1 MVRSVW
7 QPLTL
12 SQIPCQQWQRQSIV
26 FRLTN
31 GPLAAWRQGSW
42 LMQWA
47 EPLGALLVSLVFVV
61 GPLVSTSLIGILL
74 LACAGF
80 WAILTVTEDWRHPQA
95 ILTPI
100 HLLVLLYW
108 AISTVAM
115 ALSPVREAAFTG
127 WVELTL
133 YLLLFAL
140 AAKLLRS
147 HIGRRVQDAFVG
159 VYLHISLMVS
169 AYGIRQWYFGAD
181 PLATWTDPEST
192 AAEITRVYSVLGNPN
207 LLAGYLI
214 PAVALSMGAI
224 FAWRRLTCKALA
236 VGMFVVN
243 SVCLILTYSR
253 GGWIGFLAA
262 GFVFVLMLVYWWT
275 PKLPQ
280 KWRIF
285 AIPGVLG
292 ASAAVVVLAV
302 LFVDPIRDR
311 AMSIFAGR
319 EDSSNNFRMNVWAA
333 VVEMIRD
340 RPILGIGPGNDA
352 FNQVYPLYMRPNYS
366 ALSAYS
372 VFLEVAVETGFIGL
386 ASFLWFLL
394 VSFAG
399 GWRQVCALRDNRNSQ
414 GYWLMAALAAM
425 VGLMVHGLVDTVWYR
440 PQINTVWWL
449 CVAIAASY
457 LPIRAME
464 DGKVET

>member
-12 SQIPCQQWQRQSIV
+12 SQISFQQWQRQSIV

-61 GPLVSTSLIGILL
+61 GPFVPTSLIGILL
-74 LACAGF
+74 VACAGF
-80 WAILTVTEDWRHPQA
+80 WAILTVTEDWQQPQA
-95 ILTPI
+95 ILTPV

-147 HIGRRVQDAFVG
+147 QIGRRVQDAFVG
-159 VYLHISLMVS
+159 VYLHISLIVS

-181 PLATWTDPEST
+181 PLATWTDPESA

-214 PAVALSMGAI
+214 PAVAFSMGAI

-236 VGMFVVN
+236 VGMFVTN
-243 SVCLILTYSR
+243 SACLVLTYSR

-285 AIPGVLG
+285 AIPSVLG

-352 FNQVYPLYMRPNYS
+352 FNAVYPLYMRPNYS

-394 VSFAG
+394 VSFAS
-399 GWRQVCALRDNRNSQ
+399 GWRQVCALRDNMNSQ

-457 LPIRAME
+457 LPTRAME
-464 DGKVET
+464 DKTAQ